1 MNPGL
6 PEEAGQTARSFID
19 AIKTQPHVFGL
30 LAVVIVLLLF
40 MFYSLHEAAS
50 FRHKLVDQ
58 VFANTKSIHQVL
70 QERAVPCP
78 K

>member
-1 MNPGL
+1 MNPGI

-40 MFYSLHEAAS
+40 MFYALNEAAS

-58 VFANTKSIHQVL
+58 VFQNAKSINEML
-70 QERAVPCP
+70 QERSVPCP